1 MGTNVQWLAGNRRD
15 INTPFA
21 QHTHA
26 TSVARPSRM
35 KRLSVA
41 VVDDEP
47 AVRKGLSRLLRTA
60 DFDPRT
66 YESAQDFLDHLACEL
81 PDCLIVDLQMPGV
94 SGLDLQ
100 AILLRDGTR
109 LPVIIVTARDDPESH
124 EQCLALG
131 AAACLCKPLDCETLV
146 DVIHS
151 VVASQN

>member
-1 MGTNVQWLAGNRRD
+1 
-15 INTPFA
+15 
-21 QHTHA
+21 
-26 TSVARPSRM
+26 M
-35 KRLSVA
+35 KRVSVA

-66 YESAQDFLDHLACEL
+66 YESAQDFLNHLANER

-94 SGLDLQ
+94 SGMELQ
-100 AILLRDGTR
+100 AILRRDGTH

-124 EQCLALG
+124 EKCLALG
-131 AAACLCKPLDCETLV
+131 AAACLCKPLDCDTLV

-151 VVASQN
+151 VVSSQG